1 MMIKNYLI
9 TGDTHGKVAYRLN
22 FITSY
27 KPEETAVIILG
38 DAGINFYL
46 NKTDKREKEK
56 IQKSGFTVYCVRGN
70 HEERPENIPGM
81 KIIYDARVH
90 GEVYFEEEYPNILY
104 FKDGGN
110 YIINGLRVLVIG
122 GAYSVDKF
130 YRLAHFPKDAKWTG
144 WFKDEQ
150 LTKEEMQSI
159 SNRYRGERFDLVLSH
174 TCPYSWRPTDLFL
187 SGLDQSTVDNSM
199 EQWLEGFRKKISY
212 NIWLFGHYHDDR
224 FVRPG
229 VEMFST
235 DIENLDDIVNRW
247 KENNEWK
254 FWYFKKDP
262 KYYMK
267 DSDIDA

>member
-9 TGDTHGKVAYRLN
+9 TGDTHGKVANRLD

-81 KIIYDARVH
+81 EIIYDTRIH

-130 YRLAHFPKDAKWTG
+130 YRLARFPKDAKWTG

-224 FVRPG
+224 LVRPG

-247 KENNEWK
+247 KENDEWK